1 MIGPGCGTL
10 IFWVCKT
17 FLGDV
22 LFIITVKSGF
32 EMDKIGAIIVF
43 WTCLSNLVRRMFNAF
58 PRYGYLMT
66 VFYFLANTAIIVYS
80 TKLEDWAC
88 NVTALIFGTLFQ
100 LLSIYG
106 DIETK
111 HRYTA
116 SLSPV
121 HSAREQRSS
130 TVVPI
135 LYQNREDASQISLN
149 IQPHIENIITT
160 KVEFLSFAH
169 MCDSCSC
176 ECSICF
182 EPLLDKLTIML
193 KCQHT
198 FHTECILKWF
208 RSNSNLLCPL
218 CRNSQR

>member
-10 IFWVCKT
+10 IFWVSKT

-22 LFIITVKSGF
+22 LFMIAVKQGF
-32 EMDKIGAIIVF
+32 EMDKFGAMIVF
-43 WTCLSNLVRRMFNAF
+43 WTCVSNLVRRMFNAF

-66 VFYFLANTAIIVYS
+66 VFYFLANTAIIVCS
-80 TKLEDWAC
+80 TKFEDWVC
-88 NVTALIFGTLFQ
+88 NVTAFIFGIIFQ
-100 LLSIYG
+100 LLSVYG

-111 HRYTA
+111 HLYT
-116 SLSPV
+116 SSP
-121 HSAREQRSS
+121 SSRERISP

-135 LYQNREDASQISLN
+135 LSQNREDASQISLN
-149 IQPHIENIITT
+149 IQPHIENVITT
-160 KVEFLSFAH
+160 KVEFISFAH

-193 KCQHT
+193 KCEHS

-208 RSNSNLLCPL
+208 RTNSNLLCPL